1 MTRTLLMFGAI
12 ALLVPACGSSEAPAT
27 MDESAGVTKGEQLYL
42 SNCTLCH
49 GRDGKLGFNGAKDL
63 TISILTKAEM
73 IALVTN
79 GKGVMMPYRN
89 TLTAKD
95 IEAVVDHVHS
105 LNVARKK

>member
-1 MTRTLLMFGAI
+1 MTRTLLTVGSL
-12 ALLVPACGSSEAPAT
+12 ALLVVACGSSGSPAT
-27 MDESAGVTKGEQLYL
+27 MDESAGMSKGEQIFM

-63 TISILTKAEM
+63 TTSILTKAEM

-79 GKGVMMPYRN
+79 GKGLMMPYKN

-95 IEAVVDHVHS
+95 IEAVVQHVRS
-105 LNVARKK
+105 LAAKKQ

>member
-1 MTRTLLMFGAI
+1 MTRTLLTIGSI
-12 ALLVPACGSSEAPAT
+12 ALFVLACGGSEAPAT
-27 MDESAGVTKGEQLYL
+27 MDESAGVSKGEQLFL

-63 TISILTKAEM
+63 TVSTLTKEEM

-79 GKGVMMPYRN
+79 GKGLMMPYKN

-95 IEAVVDHVHS
+95 IEAVVQHVRS
-105 LNVARKK
+105 LAVKKR

>member
-1 MTRTLLMFGAI
+1 MTRALLTIGSI
-12 ALLVPACGSSEAPAT
+12 ALLVLACGSGEMPAT
-27 MDESAGVTKGEQLYL
+27 VDESAGTSKGEQLFL

-63 TISILTKAEM
+63 TLSTLTKAEM

-79 GKGVMMPYRN
+79 GKGLMMPYKN

-95 IEAVVDHVHS
+95 IEAVVQHVRS
-105 LNVARKK
+105 LAVKKR